1 MNRTTTLHGRH
12 AREAKSGLVHTI
24 FWNRI
29 VALILKFVWT
39 GLLWRLTS
47 FEWKAESCKKYIYMR
62 FQKYRD
68 SSGQGLNLTR
78 PYSSRGF
85 AGLTK
90 TTSNRGMKYS
100 CGDKSRSYAGF
111 LGSLLLRNMDHGL
124 LRAFCGFTCQMRKAY
139 IPCLGLC
146 SERFRVVSEQRNNS
160 ILRSKRSVRF
170 RSKEREKRVND
181 RAKNGAS

>member
-1 MNRTTTLHGRH
+1 
-12 AREAKSGLVHTI
+12 
-24 FWNRI
+24 
-29 VALILKFVWT
+29 
-39 GLLWRLTS
+39 
-47 FEWKAESCKKYIYMR
+47 MR

-100 CGDKSRSYAGF
+100 CGDKSRIYAGF

-124 LRAFCGFTCQMRKAY
+124 LRAFCGFTCQIRKAY
-139 IPCLGLC
+139 ISCSGLC
-146 SERFRVVSEQRNNS
+146 SERFLAVSEQRKNS
-160 ILRSKRSVRF
+160 RKMGQFHFSRGQNKNSSMRSKRSVRF
-170 RSKEREKRVND
+170 RSQERGKRVND

>member
-1 MNRTTTLHGRH
+1 
-12 AREAKSGLVHTI
+12 
-24 FWNRI
+24 
-29 VALILKFVWT
+29 
-39 GLLWRLTS
+39 
-47 FEWKAESCKKYIYMR
+47 MR

-68 SSGQGLNLTR
+68 SSGQDLNLTR

-100 CGDKSRSYAGF
+100 CGDKSRQLCRHFGF
-111 LGSLLLRNMDHGL
+111 PPSKKYGSWLTARVLWIYLPNEE
-124 LRAFCGFTCQMRKAY
+124 AY

-160 ILRSKRSVRF
+160 ILRSKRSVRL
-170 RSKEREKRVND
+170 RSKEREKRVDD